1 MMQMTLGH
9 EVRALDAMNSLGLWM
24 ILVILHLVFKPLYAM
39 NNQGL

>member
-1 MMQMTLGH
+1 MTRMTLGH

-24 ILVILHLVFKPLYAM
+24 ILVVFHLVFKHLYAM